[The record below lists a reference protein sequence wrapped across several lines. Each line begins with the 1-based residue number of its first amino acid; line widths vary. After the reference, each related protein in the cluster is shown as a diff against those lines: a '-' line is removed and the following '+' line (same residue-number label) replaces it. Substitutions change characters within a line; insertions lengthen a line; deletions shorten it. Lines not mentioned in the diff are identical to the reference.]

1 MILAINPLS
10 EIAAVEM
17 FRAVA
22 YPWLCDSMGHMN
34 TQHYCS
40 VFDGATFHYLAR
52 FAGPREL
59 KAMGR
64 GWVDAKQTLEYR
76 KEILAGDLL
85 VVHTRMT
92 KVGRT
97 SLSFRHEM
105 SDVEDGILRATSEHV
120 VVHFDL
126 VNRSSVALSDEIAR
140 KAKEH
145 LNGNANTH

>member
-126 VNRSSVALSDEIAR
+126 VNRSSVALPDEIVR
-140 KAKEH
+140 KAKEY